1 VRCSPAVFLGQG
13 GGSLPRP
20 LCDEGC
26 GVGDHQS
33 PAEIIPFNFESLRV
47 YSDTLALLPFATDRA
62 PNPQSEITF
71 MNTPQPT
78 QTRREFLSE
87 VGKGMVTAAVG
98 YSLAHELGLSSAYA
112 EDIETRLEF
121 GALEPLVQLMQD
133 TPAPKLL
140 PILVEKLRTGTELRQ
155 LVAAG
160 AFANARA
167 FVGEDY
173 VGFPQ

>member
-1 VRCSPAVFLGQG
+1 
-13 GGSLPRP
+13 
-20 LCDEGC
+20 
-26 GVGDHQS
+26 
-33 PAEIIPFNFESLRV
+33 
-47 YSDTLALLPFATDRA
+47 
-62 PNPQSEITF
+62 
-71 MNTPQPT
+71 
-78 QTRREFLSE
+78 
-87 VGKGMVTAAVG
+87 MVTAAVG